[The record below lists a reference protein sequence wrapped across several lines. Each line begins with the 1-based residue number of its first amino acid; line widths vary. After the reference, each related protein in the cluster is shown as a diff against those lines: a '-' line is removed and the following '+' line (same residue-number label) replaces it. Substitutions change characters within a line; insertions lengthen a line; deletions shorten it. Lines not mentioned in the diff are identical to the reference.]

1 MFDRELAKEILRQIL
16 AAANRIERRFKDVRS
31 PDDFLLSDAGIDK
44 LDAVCMMLIV
54 IGENL
59 KNLDKVTGGKL
70 LAQYPEVDWKGAKGM
85 RDIISHHY
93 FDLNAEV
100 VFFVCKDRIPGLIET
115 VVQISSVRLGF
126 CMLYGIKKL
135 EKCSFFT

>member
-16 AAANRIERRFKDVRS
+16 AAANRIERRFKGVRS
-31 PDDFLLSDAGIDK
+31 SDDFLLSDAGIDK

-54 IGENL
+54 IGESL

-100 VFFVCKDRIPGLIET
+100 VFSVCKNRIPGLIET
-115 VVQISSVRLGF
+115 AVQI
-126 CMLYGIKKL
+126 
-135 EKCSFFT
+135 EKSL

>member
-1 MFDRELAKEILRQIL
+1 MFDCDLVNEILRQIL
-16 AAANRIERRFKDVRS
+16 TAASRIERRFVAIRNS
-31 PDDFLLSDAGIDK
+31 DDFLVSEDGIDK
-44 LDAVCMMLIV
+44 LDAICMMLIA

-70 LAQYPEVDWKGAKGM
+70 LARYPDVDWKGAKGM

-100 VFFVCKDRIPGLIET
+100 VFSICKDRIPGLIKT
-115 VVQISSVRLGF
+115 ITRMKDSL
-126 CMLYGIKKL
+126 
-135 EKCSFFT
+135 

>member
-1 MFDRELAKEILRQIL
+1 MFDKELAKEILNQIL
-16 AAANRIERRFKDVRS
+16 TAAGRIERRCKGIHG

-44 LDAVCMMLIV
+44 LDAICMMLIA

-59 KNLDKVTGGKL
+59 KNLDKATNHMFL
-70 LAQYPEVDWKGAKGM
+70 LKYPEVDWKGAKGM

-100 VFFVCKDRIPGLIET
+100 VFSICKDRIPGLIET
-115 VVQISSVRLGF
+115 VTKMKNSL
-126 CMLYGIKKL
+126 
-135 EKCSFFT
+135 